1 MPLLE
6 LFGAFCA
13 KQRKSACS
21 FVQGASQKI
30 NGFRQDSFFLVQAP
44 IFQPAK
50 FNQWPILQRTK
61 FNNRYIAMV

>member
-1 MPLLE
+1 MTVYQAKKMPLLE

-30 NGFRQDSFFLVQAP
+30 NGSSTLLPDTSP
-44 IFQPAK
+44 YIPACE
-50 FNQWPILQRTK
+50 
-61 FNNRYIAMV
+61 V